1 MLDAL
6 KQLVSDLELEPDFTR
21 IASMVVT
28 RVTMIL
34 DCEIC
39 SLYVLNRQTNEL
51 WLIANEGFDSQAV
64 RELRLPFGKGVVG
77 LVAERTEPL
86 NLLDLTR
93 HPQFIQVDGLD
104 DQRYCYFL
112 GAPIIHH
119 GEVQGVLVAQRSEE
133 AFTEDDV
140 GLFASLAT
148 SLSNFVN
155 RALVTGEVTRT
166 ARVASKESDRQ
177 FTGSA
182 GSPGIAIGQA
192 YVIQRSV
199 TLDEI
204 PERDVED
211 TDIELTNFESALTS
225 VREELQRI
233 NDRMADQLD
242 QEELDVF
249 DAYLHMLD
257 DDAIPN
263 EVRDEIREGVW
274 AQRAVATV
282 FLEHT
287 AKLAQAESS
296 YLAERSQDVRDL
308 GERLLANMQEEKQ
321 RETYVPDD
329 LVLVSDEVS
338 ASMLGEMPRDK
349 LVAVVSRSGSR
360 NSHTAILARALN
372 IPAVMGATEFPL
384 IEVEDATLV
393 VDGSYG
399 NVVVNPSDAATDYY
413 NSLIHEEKEF
423 EEILDGIKDQP
434 SMTPDGHRINLW
446 VNIGLVTE
454 ITRSLDMGA
463 EGIGLFRTEIPFAS
477 RDRFPTEEEQRRI
490 YREHMEAFDPR
501 PVTMRTL
508 DIGGDKDLPYFAIK
522 EENPFLGWRGVRVTL
537 DHPDILLLQV
547 RAMIKANAGLEG
559 TLRIMLP
566 MVSNLR
572 EIRTAKDLI
581 LQAFREVRDEGID
594 VKRPDVGV
602 MIEVPAVIY
611 QARQIAKEVDFLA
624 VGSNDLTQYMLA
636 VSRNNPRV
644 ADLYQEFHPAVLRA
658 LRELAKAAHSEGKGI
673 GICGEMAG
681 TVEGAVLC
689 IGMGYDVLSMNATN
703 LLKIK
708 WVIRNISR
716 TGCRRIL
723 ARVLRMDD
731 ANEILHYIRDQL
743 VGIGLERALPHH
755 ESAPIFY

>member
-6 KQLVSDLELEPDFTR
+6 RQLVNDLELEPDFTR

-28 RVTMIL
+28 RVTLIL

-39 SLYVLNRQTNEL
+39 SLYVLNRHTNEL

-64 RELRLPFGKGVVG
+64 GELRLPFGEGVVG

-119 GEVQGVLVAQRSEE
+119 GEVQGVLVSQRSEE

-166 ARVASKESDRQ
+166 ARVVSKESDRQ
-177 FTGSA
+177 FTGSP

-233 NDRMADQLD
+233 NDRMADQLG

-249 DAYLHMLD
+249 NAYLHMLD
-257 DDAIPN
+257 DDAIPD
-263 EVRDEIREGVW
+263 EVREEIREGVW

-349 LVAVVSRSGSR
+349 LVAVVSRAGSR

-372 IPAVMGATEFPL
+372 IPAVMGVTEFPL

-399 NVVVNPSDAATDYY
+399 NVVVNPSDSVTDFY

-508 DIGGDKDLPYFAIK
+508 DIGGDKDLPYFSIE

-566 MVSNLR
+566 MVSNLS
-572 EIRTAKDLI
+572 EIRTAKELI

-731 ANEILHYIRDQL
+731 ANEILHYIREQL

-755 ESAPIFY
+755 EPAPIFY

>member
-1 MLDAL
+1 
-6 KQLVSDLELEPDFTR
+6 
-21 IASMVVT
+21 
-28 RVTMIL
+28 MIL

-39 SLYVLNRQTNEL
+39 SLYVVNRQTRDL
-51 WLIANEGFDSQAV
+51 WMVANEGYDAQLVSD
-64 RELRLPFGKGVVG
+64 LRLPFGVGVVG

-86 NLLDLTR
+86 NLRDLTR
-93 HPQFIQVDGLD
+93 HPAFHEVDGVD
-104 DQRYCYFL
+104 DGAYCIFL

-119 GEVQGVLVAQRSEE
+119 GEVLGVLVAQRSAEL
-133 AFTEDDV
+133 FTEDDV
-140 GLFASLAT
+140 GVFASLAT
-148 SLSNFVN
+148 SLSRFVN
-155 RALVTGEVTRT
+155 RAMAKGEVTRT
-166 ARVASKESDRQ
+166 AKVVSKEADRQ
-177 FTGSA
+177 FSGSE
-182 GSPGIAIGQA
+182 GSPGIAIGRA
-192 YVIQRSV
+192 YVVQRSI
-199 TLDEI
+199 TLDQI
-204 PERDVED
+204 PEREIED
-211 TDIELTNFESALTS
+211 AAIELANFENALTS
-225 VREELQRI
+225 VRQELQRI
-233 NDRMADQLD
+233 NDYMADQLG

-257 DDAIPN
+257 DDAIPD
-263 EVRDEIREGVW
+263 EVREEIQKGVW
-274 AQRAVATV
+274 AQRAVATI
-282 FLEHT
+282 FLEH
-287 AKLAQAESS
+287 ASKLAQAESS

-308 GERLLANMQEEKQ
+308 GQRLLANMQEEKQ
-321 RETYVPDD
+321 REAFVSEN
-329 LVLVSDEVS
+329 LVLIADEVS
-338 ASMLGEMPRDK
+338 ASMLGEMPRDN
-349 LVAVVSRSGSR
+349 LVGVVSRTGSR
-360 NSHTAILARALN
+360 NSHTAIMARALN
-372 IPAVMGATEFPL
+372 IPTVMGATEFPL
-384 IEVEDATLV
+384 IEVENAMVV

-399 NVVVNPSDAATDYY
+399 NVIVNPSDAVIDYY

-423 EEILDGIKDQP
+423 QEILETMKDQP
-434 SMTPDGHRINLW
+434 TETPDGHRVNLW

-508 DIGGDKDLPYFAIK
+508 DIGGDKDLPYFPID

-547 RAMIKANAGLEG
+547 RAMIKANAGLQG
-559 TLRIMLP
+559 ILRIMLP
-566 MVSNLR
+566 MISNLGEVR
-572 EIRTAKDLI
+572 AAKNLI
-581 LQAFREVRDEGID
+581 LQGFREVRDEGID
-594 VKRPDVGV
+594 VKRPDIGV

-611 QARQIAKEVDFLA
+611 QARQIAREVDFLA

-644 ADLYQEFHPAVLRA
+644 AELYQEFHPAVLRA
-658 LRELAKAAHSEGKGI
+658 LRELAKSAHAERKGI

-708 WVIRNISR
+708 WVIRSITR

-723 ARVLRMDD
+723 ARVLRMED
-731 ANEILHYIRDQL
+731 ANDILQYIREQL
-743 VGIGLERALPHH
+743 TGIGLARALPHH